1 MFKLIGDEN
10 KPSMVAQSVES
21 EDDIAPYFKR
31 ITPGLE
37 LAMESG
43 DYQAIESSILPGE
56 FNMNVDGVWY
66 SRYKLSVFYHVDV
79 SESEFVVSRDR
90 DDLPKIDRLVVKH
103 SSGKSS
109 VLELV
114 ETDEG
119 VLFED
124 SYYMKGTFQAVT
136 DSKTNQPVK
145 EVIGSITTIGSGKKS
160 ATVDIPLSY
169 EYEKETKRTVTIDET
184 KKFEGAEVTVSEW
197 QVTPSDSRLLLEIE
211 SPFQEIAQMTL
222 MILTPDGSLSP
233 LLFEQVANEKYT
245 VSFPGGT
252 ELPEDIHLYGLIATS
267 SKEIVFDVD
276 PNQYEI
282 YKRIK
287 QSTYEHRLDEPI
299 MKIYGSE
306 VTKESLFYDEHGVT
320 FHILFNK
327 VVPQGPYVNLMN
339 KEQLMIEAVNEKNEV
354 RHLKSMGDAQE
365 RVTFMIDRGFY
376 ERSNKIQVKMTNL
389 PVFVKTNWVVS
400 LSNE

>member
-21 EDDIAPYFKR
+21 EDDITPYFKR

-119 VLFED
+119 VLFE
-124 SYYMKGTFQAVT
+124 GQ
-136 DSKTNQPVK
+136 
-145 EVIGSITTIGSGKKS
+145 
-160 ATVDIPLSY
+160 LLY
-169 EYEKETKRTVTIDET
+169 EGN
-184 KKFEGAEVTVSEW
+184 F
-197 QVTPSDSRLLLEIE
+197 
-211 SPFQEIAQMTL
+211 
-222 MILTPDGSLSP
+222 
-233 LLFEQVANEKYT
+233 
-245 VSFPGGT
+245 
-252 ELPEDIHLYGLIATS
+252 S
-267 SKEIVFDVD
+267 SC
-276 PNQYEI
+276 Y
-282 YKRIK
+282 
-287 QSTYEHRLDEPI
+287 
-299 MKIYGSE
+299 
-306 VTKESLFYDEHGVT
+306 
-320 FHILFNK
+320 
-327 VVPQGPYVNLMN
+327 
-339 KEQLMIEAVNEKNEV
+339 
-354 RHLKSMGDAQE
+354 
-365 RVTFMIDRGFY
+365 
-376 ERSNKIQVKMTNL
+376 
-389 PVFVKTNWVVS
+389 
-400 LSNE
+400 